1 MITKITKITK
11 IIMKIMITEAM
22 MTNGPI
28 DRKLV
33 QKIKT
38 QTEQNERLMGRTIFT
53 ALATCG
59 TIVGWMLLSNP
70 TPLAPQTVVAA
81 EEPSVMPTDIPL
93 QPTAALVVI
102 DYAPIPTLQVLP
114 TQPPLPTLRM
124 YKKPQVDAVNPAPG
138 QSVDQPLPTNAPD
151 APAPTVAVD
160 AMPVLRV
167 IVQPTVA
174 PVVAAPRPGKPAPGN
189 PAPAPG
195 GGGSTGGSK

>member
-1 MITKITKITK
+1 
-11 IIMKIMITEAM
+11 

-28 DRKLV
+28 DRKLI

-38 QTEQNERLMGRTIFT
+38 QTEHNERLLGRTIFT

-59 TIVGWMLLSNP
+59 TIVGWMLLANP
-70 TPLAPQTVVAA
+70 TPLVPQPVAA
-81 EEPSVMPTDIPL
+81 AEDPTVLPTDIPL
-93 QPTAALVVI
+93 QPTAALVAI
-102 DYAPIPTLQVLP
+102 DYAPIPTLQALP
-114 TQPPLPTLRM
+114 TQPPPPTLRV
-124 YKKPQVDAVNPAPG
+124 YKNPVAVVNPAPV

-174 PVVAAPRPGKPAPGN
+174 PVVAAPRPGKPAP
-189 PAPAPG
+189 APGGG

>member
-1 MITKITKITK
+1 
-11 IIMKIMITEAM
+11 
-22 MTNGPI
+22 MTNAPI

-70 TPLAPQTVVAA
+70 TPLATQTVAAA
-81 EEPSVMPTDIPL
+81 EQLTALPTDIVPTVVL
-93 QPTAALVVI
+93 QPTAALVAI

-114 TQPPLPTLRM
+114 TLPPVPTLRA
-124 YKKPQVDAVNPAPG
+124 YKKPAVAAGNPAPV
-138 QSVDQPLPTNAPD
+138 QSVDQPVSTTAPD
-151 APAPTVAVD
+151 VVLPVAVD

-174 PVVAAPRPGKPAPGN
+174 PVVAAPRPGKPGKPDPGG
-189 PAPAPG
+189 G

>member
-1 MITKITKITK
+1 
-11 IIMKIMITEAM
+11 
-22 MTNGPI
+22 
-28 DRKLV
+28 
-33 QKIKT
+33 
-38 QTEQNERLMGRTIFT
+38 
-53 ALATCG
+53 
-59 TIVGWMLLSNP
+59 
-70 TPLAPQTVVAA
+70 
-81 EEPSVMPTDIPL
+81 MPTDIPL

-102 DYAPIPTLQVLP
+102 DYAPIPTIQVLP